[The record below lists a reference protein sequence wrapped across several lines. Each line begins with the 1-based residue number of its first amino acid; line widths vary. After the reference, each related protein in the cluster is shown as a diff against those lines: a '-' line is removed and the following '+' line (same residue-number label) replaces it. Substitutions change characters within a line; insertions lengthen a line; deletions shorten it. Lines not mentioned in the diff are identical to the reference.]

1 MAPHSDCPATPATQV
16 PHPALPDAPSRRGVL
31 AGLGMAVAAPL
42 ILGARSAQ
50 PRDRTSGGDSAAP
63 RPTLLRNASLAL
75 TMDTTLGNGP
85 LGLVEHA
92 DVLLSDGV
100 IAAVG
105 TNVPTPL
112 GTKVIDASGK
122 LLLPGF
128 VDIHTHLWQSSMR
141 GGCANRDLF
150 GWLAEC
156 NRATF
161 PRITPADM
169 YRFVRLAALDTVQS
183 GVTTVVD
190 WVDAIPYDTTVQYV
204 RALTETG
211 VRFAYAMFQAE
222 PQAALLARVKKELID
237 PVPLASAQIATHA
250 ARALEGL
257 NRVHWEIAQDLG
269 VMLNSHV
276 LERIEQRAD
285 DPIGVLTDIGALGPR
300 LLMNHAI
307 HLSDDEIAVVASHD
321 VRAAHCPLSNM
332 RLASGVMRLPDLGR
346 QGVKVGLGQDGGTN
360 DTSDFFALMKTA
372 IGLQRAR
379 SLHTEV
385 FPQVQDVLRSA
396 TLGGAEAI
404 GMADRIGSLTPGK
417 RADLIMVDPATLN
430 FAPRFD
436 WVSQIVFNGRPQN
449 VHSVFVDGRP
459 LKLDG
464 RLVGVDTERI
474 VREAEAAAARLR
486 AAA

>member
-1 MAPHSDCPATPATQV
+1 
-16 PHPALPDAPSRRGVL
+16 
-31 AGLGMAVAAPL
+31 MAVAAPFT
-42 ILGARSAQ
+42 LGARPAQ
-50 PRDRTSGGDSAAP
+50 SRDRTPGGDSPAP
-63 RPTLLRNASLAL
+63 RPTLLHNASLAL
-75 TMDTTLGNGP
+75 TMDTTLGSGP

-100 IAAVG
+100 IVAVG
-105 TNVPTPL
+105 ANVPTPP
-112 GTKVIDASGK
+112 GTKVVDASGK
-122 LLLPGF
+122 LLMPGF

-222 PQAALLARVKKELID
+222 PQATLLTRVKKELID
-237 PVPLASAQIATHA
+237 PVPLASAQIATHD

-257 NRVHWEIAQDLG
+257 NRAHWEIAQDLG
-269 VMLNSHV
+269 VMLNSHA

-307 HLSDDEIAVVASHD
+307 HLSDDEIAVVASYD

-332 RLASGVMRLPDLGR
+332 RLASGVMRLPDLAR

-379 SLHTEV
+379 SLNAEV
-385 FPQVQDVLRSA
+385 FPQVQDALRSA

-417 RADLIMVDPATLN
+417 RADLIVIDPATLN

-436 WVSQIVFNGRPQN
+436 WVNQIVFNGRPQN

-464 RLVGVDTERI
+464 RLVGVDTERV
-474 VREAEAAAARLR
+474 VREAEAAAVRLR